1 MSELI
6 FSVREI
12 FDDTTRKGCLPQY
25 GCLAYNIPPYQR
37 GYKWGSEDKEPVERL
52 LSDLTEAWKAGAKEY
67 LLQAI
72 TVKKVSTGES
82 GSVLEVI
89 DGQQRLTTLFI
100 LLSTLDKIGGNQAAP
115 GIAKDKLRYSIR
127 HKNHTLDDLVSSAIH
142 PSGADS
148 TAGFDEL
155 KMQHKVEGGQQDD
168 YYLKC
173 AALRCFTHLRI
184 KEGTA
189 FSTEEKLL
197 QFSDFVVHKVKLM
210 INAVEPHISGEVIF
224 GNLNTNRVV
233 LTETELIKGL
243 LLTRVAREPS
253 TARSRQYRETL
264 EMRIQLGRKWDE
276 IHKWSNAPDVKSFYF
291 SSIEGNDA
299 IKGLME
305 LVARQMPLPF
315 NPKAQG
321 TKERHPLFEYFLQQR
336 HIEPVFRCLSDTHA
350 RLQDWYA
357 DDRTY
362 HLLGYCLMHEQ
373 KDQRLPFLTN
383 CLKCE
388 TRSEF
393 ATMLR
398 KKQRKHLIGQEDNI
412 EASAITLKDHIG
424 KLHYGTDDVR
434 IISILLALSVFQ
446 AGQAGRFNFRAYQDE
461 DWSLEHIFPQTPFG
475 KNARLSDMQ
484 RNAVIDLL
492 INDMTG
498 IISEDTKS
506 KMADARAGS
515 DKSKMEDEISKLL
528 KSVPILHQIGNLCL
542 LRRQD
547 NSSMGCGMFDDKR
560 KDIRERI
567 AQGSF
572 VPRHTYA
579 VFSKMIVGESGDLT
593 VWSKEDIEKHQDA
606 VVRQLESILKEDA

>member
-12 FDDTTRKGCLPQY
+12 FDATTRKGCLTQY
-25 GCLAYNIPPYQR
+25 DCRAYNIPPYQR
-37 GYKWGSEDKEPVERL
+37 GYKWGSEDKKPVERL
-52 LSDLTEAWKAGAKEY
+52 LSDLTQAWKAGAKEY

-72 TVKKVSTGES
+72 TVKKVSTAES

-100 LLSTLDKIGGNQAAP
+100 ILSTLDKIGGNQAAP
-115 GIAKDKLRYSIR
+115 GIAKGRLLYSIR
-127 HKNHTLDDLVSSAIH
+127 HKNHTLDDLVSSTIP

-155 KMQHKVEGGQQDD
+155 KMKHKVEDTTQHQDD

-173 AALRCFTHLRI
+173 AALRCFAHLRI

-189 FSTEEKLL
+189 FSIVEHLRE
-197 QFSDFVVHKVKLM
+197 FSDFVVHKVKLM

-224 GNLNTNRVV
+224 GNLNTNRVD

-243 LLTRVAREPS
+243 LLTRVAREPA

-276 IHKWSNAPDVKSFYF
+276 IHKWANAPDLKSFYF
-291 SSIEGNDA
+291 PSNKENDA
-299 IKGLME
+299 IKDLLE
-305 LVARQMPLPF
+305 LVARQMPVPF
-315 NPKAQG
+315 NPEAGGKSE
-321 TKERHPLFEYFLQQR
+321 KYPLFEYFLQQKP
-336 HIEPVFRCLSDTHA
+336 IEKVFCCLSDTHA
-350 RLQDWYA
+350 RLQDWFA

-388 TRSEF
+388 TRSEL

-398 KKQRKHLIGQEDNI
+398 KKQRKHLVGQEGHSGAT
-412 EASAITLKDHIG
+412 ASTLKDDIG
-424 KLHYGTDDVR
+424 KLGYGGDNHR

-446 AGQAGRFNFRAYQDE
+446 AGRAGRFDFRAYQDE
-461 DWSLEHIFPQTPFG
+461 QWSLEHIFPQTPYG
-475 KNARLSDMQ
+475 KDAKLSDIQ
-484 RNAVIDLL
+484 QAAIDAM
-492 INDMTG
+492 INDL
-498 IISEDTKS
+498 EDVDDIKI
-506 KMADARAGS
+506 KIKQARSVG
-515 DKSKMEDEISKLL
+515 DKSKMENEITNLLGKAKL
-528 KSVPILHQIGNLCL
+528 LHQIGNLCL
-542 LRRQD
+542 LMPND

-560 KDIRERI
+560 KVIRERI
-567 AQGSF
+567 TKGSF
-572 VPRHTYA
+572 VPRHTYE

-593 VWSKEDIEKHQDA
+593 VWSKDDMEKHQEEI
-606 VVRQLESILKEDA
+606 VKRLEPMLKEDA